1 MADPKETI
9 NIENV
14 VASTGIGQELD
25 LQSVAM
31 DLEGADYDPEQ
42 FPGLVYRTQEP
53 KSAAL
58 IFRSGKIVCTGAKST
73 DDVHESL
80 RIVFDKLRDLNI
92 QVDEDPGNRRPEYR
106 HLRGPRSHAQPERHR
121 HRPRAGEHRVR
132 ARAVPRAGLP
142 AGRPRRSGT
151 AVRLGQAGHHRR
163 QETRRRRRGRRQD
176 RLATR
181 SSRPARIKRRG
192 GDFSLFRPGATSVAA
207 NAGLR
212 TDSYRSRPLSSE
224 RIDVPQPGQTRS
236 SGRSFV
242 RRTRGIRTDSI
253 PERMCSVS

>member
-1 MADPKETI
+1 MDDPKDTI

-73 DDVHESL
+73 DDVHQSL

-92 QVDEDPGNRRPEYR
+92 QVEDDPEIIVQNIVTSADLGRNLNLNAIAVGLGLEKIEYEPEQFPGLVYRLDEPDVVALLFGSGKLVITGGKRPDD
-106 HLRGPRSHAQPERHR
+106 
-121 HRPRAGEHRVR
+121 
-132 ARAVPRAGLP
+132 AREAVDKIV
-142 AGRPRRSGT
+142 S
-151 AVRLGQAGHHRR
+151 RL
-163 QETRRRRRGRRQD
+163 EELD
-176 RLATR
+176 L
-181 SSRPARIKRRG
+181 
-192 GDFSLFRPGATSVAA
+192 L
-207 NAGLR
+207 N
-212 TDSYRSRPLSSE
+212 
-224 RIDVPQPGQTRS
+224 
-236 SGRSFV
+236 
-242 RRTRGIRTDSI
+242 
-253 PERMCSVS
+253 